1 MTYSAERADGYGLLS
16 AGVLLDEYGWRLV
29 EQAGPSYF
37 RDTYIR
43 PTGRTLSASP
53 LEWTALAER

>member
-1 MTYSAERADGYGLLS
+1 MWQSGLVREDV
-16 AGVLLDEYGWRLV
+16 GDLLDEYGWRLV